1 MKMAKKKGLIIG
13 IILAITLAGL
23 VGAYFG
29 MAGYYEE
36 RFCYGTWINGV
47 YCTGKTVE
55 EVNRELVQLATY
67 DKIIVIDRNNN
78 SYEIALKEIE
88 YGMDYSEALNELQN
102 GQDSLKWIQ
111 YYGSNHEYSLMPK
124 VTFSEEKMG
133 ELLKEAD
140 FMNTEVLAVGN
151 RPEIVLEEDGYH
163 LYDHTV
169 NQIVPERV
177 CKAVSEAL
185 HGLERD
191 VYIEDKKGCYVTM
204 PATRENLDIYKL
216 WNDIYAFQNFE
227 LTYLLGD
234 RKERIDSSVVA
245 HWIAIDEKSG
255 AFLRDA
261 SGNLVLD
268 EEKVL
273 EYVTWLGEQYDTVG
287 KPREFMST
295 RGDLIKIEKST
306 YGNDIDEK
314 KECEL
319 LIADF
324 KEGRSG
330 LEREPVYA
338 SKAWS
343 QGEDDIGGTYIEVD
357 MTEQMLYYYV
367 DYEIVLETPV
377 VTGNMRRGWDTP
389 AVVCSIYG
397 KARNRILRG
406 ATYATFVYY
415 WMPVYGNIGLHD
427 ATWRRKFGEN
437 IYMTDGSHGCINMP
451 KDKAGELYGMVE
463 MDTPVVLFY

>member
-1 MKMAKKKGLIIG
+1 MIKKKWLTAGV
-13 IILAITLAGL
+13 ITACVLLVLAGI
-23 VGAYFG
+23 YFG
-29 MAGYYEE
+29 LAGYYSK
-36 RFCYGTWINGV
+36 RFCYGTWINDV
-47 YCTGKTVE
+47 YCTGKTIE
-55 EVNRELVQLATY
+55 EVNDELIRISSY
-67 DKIIVIDRNNN
+67 DKVTVIDRNGNR
-78 SYEIALKEIE
+78 YEIPLEEIE
-88 YGMDYSEALNELQN
+88 YGMDYTEALSNIKISQS
-102 GQDSLKWIQ
+102 SLEWIR
-111 YYGSNHEYSLMPK
+111 YYFTEQKHSVMP
-124 VTFSEEKMG
+124 VVSFSEDKLYEN
-133 ELLKEAD
+133 LKRAD

-177 CKAVSEAL
+177 CRTVSSAL
-185 HGLERD
+185 HQLEQE
-191 VYIEDKKGCYVTM
+191 VYVEEGKGCYVTM
-204 PATRENLDIYKL
+204 PLTRENLDTYKL

-227 LTYLLGD
+227 LTYILGD
-234 RKERIDSSVVA
+234 REEKIDSSVVSR
-245 HWIAIDEKSG
+245 WIAIDENTG
-255 AFLRDA
+255 AFIRDEQ
-261 SGNLVLD
+261 GNLMLD

-273 EYVTWLGEQYDTVG
+273 AYTISLGEQYDTVG

-295 RGDLIKIEKST
+295 RGDLITIEKST
-306 YGNDIDEK
+306 YGNDIDEEE
-314 KECEL
+314 ECAL
-319 LIADF
+319 LIEDF
-324 KEGRSG
+324 ILGRSG
-330 LEREPVYA
+330 IEREPVYSA
-338 SKAWS
+338 RAWS

-367 DYEIVLETPV
+367 DYEIALETPV

-397 KARNRILRG
+397 KARNRTLRG

-427 ATWRRKFGEN
+427 ATWRRKFGED

-463 MDTPVVLFY
+463 MGTPVVLFY